1 MDNFVYNIYPMP
13 GENSNPVI
21 KVCGIQNIDEALGC
35 VEAGANTIG
44 MLLGITHTAE
54 DKISSATGKGIV
66 DALPAGIRT
75 VMVTHL
81 LDADEI
87 SDIAKE
93 VGISAVQIHDDL
105 GVLGIK
111 KLRELLPGIEL
122 IKAIHVTGEEA
133 LQQALQYAPHVD
145 MLLLDSRTKD
155 LLGGTGQT
163 HDWSISRRIVEA
175 VDKPVILAGGLNPGN
190 IESAIERVMPYGI
203 DANSGLENE
212 DGSKDFDKV
221 LKFTQ
226 AGAKL
231 RMPSKYE
238 KNSQS

>member
-1 MDNFVYNIYPMP
+1 MYNIYLMT
-13 GENSNPVI
+13 GENRVPVI
-21 KVCGIQNIDEALGC
+21 KVCGIQNINEALGS

-54 DKISSATGKGIV
+54 DKITNETGKGIV

-75 VMVTHL
+75 VMVTNL

-87 SDIAKE
+87 RDIAKE

-145 MLLLDSRTKD
+145 RLLLDSRTKD
-155 LLGGTGQT
+155 RLGGTGQT